1 MKMKK
6 SLRRL
11 SVRKETLRE
20 LTEKLAEVKGGV
32 VPDRTADEICN
43 YYTSNTA
50 ILTTYTSH

>member
-20 LTEKLAEVKGGV
+20 LSEKLAEVKGGV
-32 VPDRTADEICN
+32 VADHTRDEVCL
-43 YYTSNTA
+43 YYTTNTA
-50 ILTTYTSH
+50 ILTYY

>member
-20 LTEKLAEVKGGV
+20 LSEMLAEVQGGFV
-32 VPDRTADEICN
+32 AATADYVCE

-50 ILTTYTSH
+50 ILTHYTE